1 MQVSEGPLGG
11 EAVDVAVVMVTWNSE
26 KHLPGMLDG
35 LSAALE
41 GIGRWQLVV
50 ADNASGDSTLSC
62 LARLAPDALIVRTG
76 GNQGYAGGVNAAVA
90 AAAPTRAYLVL
101 NPDVRLTPGVVRVL
115 CNGLTAQVGVTVPR
129 LTDSAGRLAH
139 SLRREPTVLRALGEA
154 VLGGRLSGRFPA
166 LGEVV
171 RDPTAYEHNSAAD
184 WATGAV
190 LMVSQECM
198 AAVGPWDE
206 SFFLYSEETD
216 FLLRARDAGYRVRLV
231 PSARAV
237 HGGGESHVSPLLWSR
252 LVVNRVR
259 LYRRRH
265 GLLKTSGFWAAVL
278 LGELLRSAYG
288 GPTHRAAVRALVR
301 SPAKLPG

>member
-1 MQVSEGPLGG
+1 MQASEGPLGV

-26 KHLPGMLDG
+26 QHLPGTLDG
-35 LSAALE
+35 MGAALE

-50 ADNASGDSTLSC
+50 ADNASGDGTLAC

-76 GNQGYAGGVNAAVA
+76 GNLGYAGGVNAAVA
-90 AAAPTRAYLVL
+90 AAPPTRAYLVL
-101 NPDVRLTPGVVRVL
+101 NPDVQLTPGIVRVL
-115 CNGLTAQVGVTVPR
+115 SNGLTAQVGVTVPR

-154 VLGGRLSGRFPA
+154 LLGGHIAGRFPA

-171 RDPTAYEHNSAAD
+171 RDPTAYDHDSACD

-190 LMVSQECM
+190 LLVSQECM
-198 AAVGPWDE
+198 AAAGPWDE

-216 FLLRARDAGYRVRLV
+216 FLLRARDVGYQVHFL

-237 HGGGESHVSPLLWSR
+237 HEGGESHVAPLLWSR

-265 GLLKTSGFWAAVL
+265 GVLKASGFWAAVL
-278 LGELLRSAYG
+278 LGELLRSAHG
-288 GPTHRAAVRALVR
+288 GTHRAAVRALVR
-301 SPAKLPG
+301 LPEKVLG